1 MRASG
6 RFPEAIVEPVAVAE
20 EIGALDTMLLDL
32 AALGE
37 QQVEARLAALTNL
50 AEPLLIAAL
59 GSLVGSLVLALY
71 LPIIEFGNVV
81 V

>member
-1 MRASG
+1 
-6 RFPEAIVEPVAVAE
+6 
-20 EIGALDTMLLDL
+20 MLLDL